1 MYALASVRQNGA
13 TNGRS
18 AATLMPHPLQLRD
31 VGTIVQP
38 ATDSL
43 LLRGRAVRM
52 GLHWLLINLPPHD
65 CQRLLIHRG
74 GIPLL

>member
-52 GLHWLLINLPPHD
+52 GLH
-65 CQRLLIHRG
+65 
-74 GIPLL
+74 